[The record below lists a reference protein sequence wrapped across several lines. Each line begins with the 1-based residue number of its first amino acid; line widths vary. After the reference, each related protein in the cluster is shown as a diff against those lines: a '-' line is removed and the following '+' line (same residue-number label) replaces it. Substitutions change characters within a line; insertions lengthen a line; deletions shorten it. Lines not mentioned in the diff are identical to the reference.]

1 MSETFWLARKNQWDQ
16 HRFLHSVIHF
26 KQLPVHHNNIFQS
39 EFLQLEPLL
48 LHLPVSF
55 ICSDASVCNDSAR
68 HTSTFCSSYTQKH
81 YSPVEAHENII
92 MGCPIPSSA
101 ECKGSAEPL
110 KSKSASAEGFRCYTD
125 TFLFCVLLN
134 VPTQTS
140 SQTNPKSHTTAFME
154 K

>member
-1 MSETFWLARKNQWDQ
+1 MSETFWSARKNQWDQ
-16 HRFLHSVIHF
+16 HRFLHSVIHLKNF
-26 KQLPVHHNNIFQS
+26 LFITIIQS
-39 EFLQLEPLL
+39 EFLQLEPLF

-68 HTSTFCSSYTQKH
+68 HTSTFCSSYTRKH
-81 YSPVEAHENII
+81 YPPVEAHENII
-92 MGCPIPSSA
+92 MGCPIPSNA
-101 ECKGSAEPL
+101 EYKGSAEPL